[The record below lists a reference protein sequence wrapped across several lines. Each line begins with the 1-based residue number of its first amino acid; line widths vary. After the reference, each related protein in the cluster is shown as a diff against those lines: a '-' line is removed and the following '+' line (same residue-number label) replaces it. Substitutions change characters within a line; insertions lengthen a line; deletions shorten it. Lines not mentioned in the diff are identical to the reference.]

1 MDYATKELTESLQQI
16 AANEAEQSRESA
28 NCAVLGNQGYGAGV
42 LTLPTGVDRF
52 LATRRD
58 FQERTRNVSIGSY

>member
-1 MDYATKELTESLQQI
+1 MDYATKELTHSLQQI
-16 AANEAEQSRESA
+16 AACEAQQDEAVCDRVIMEKHVYSA
-28 NCAVLGNQGYGAGV
+28 GA

-58 FQERTRNVSIGSY
+58 FQERTRGISVGSY